1 MLAGALK
8 RIRSFA
14 PFETLKIIFNAS
26 ERPHFDYCSVVW
38 GNCNLTLS
46 NKLQKLQNRA
56 ARILTFSSYDT
67 DVEDLFSKLGW
78 RKLSSQREIQKAIM
92 VFKSLNGLTPEYL
105 SDLFVNRSD
114 VTEYLLRDSVNK
126 LSAVPLPRTNFL
138 KNSFSYSAPLLFNS
152 LPSDL
157 RRAESLSDFSHLL
170 NSFYPL
176 K

>member
-1 MLAGALK
+1 M
-8 RIRSFA
+8 
-14 PFETLKIIFNAS
+14 
-26 ERPHFDYCSVVW
+26 RPHFDYCSVVW
-38 GNCNLTLS
+38 GDRNLTLS

-56 ARILTFSSYDT
+56 ARILTFSSY
-67 DVEDLFSKLGW
+67 VEDLFSKLGW

-105 SDLFVNRSD
+105 SELFVNRSD

-126 LSAVPLPRTNFL
+126 LAVPLPRTNFL
-138 KNSFSYSAPLLFNS
+138 KNSFSYSGAVLWNS

-176 K
+176 KLFLYFRHGIHVKQFFMVLD